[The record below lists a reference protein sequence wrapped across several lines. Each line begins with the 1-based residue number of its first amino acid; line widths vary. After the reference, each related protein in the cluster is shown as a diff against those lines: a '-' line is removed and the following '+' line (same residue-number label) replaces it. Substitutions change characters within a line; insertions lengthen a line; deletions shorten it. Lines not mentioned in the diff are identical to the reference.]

1 MKSSFSPTDLLE
13 QMVAID
19 STSGG
24 EAELAA
30 FLVETMNGLGF
41 DAHIDEA
48 GNAVGVK
55 EAQDAGPDARELVL
69 LGHMDTVP
77 GEVPRKIEAGKL
89 YGRGAVDAKGPLAT
103 FILAA
108 ARATPAP
115 GTRLVVVGAVEEE
128 CATSKGARYR
138 ATFPAPE
145 ACIIGEPSG
154 WDAIT
159 LGYKGCL
166 HIEFDHAQDCGH
178 GAGPQGTAAERCC
191 EFWQSLKSMA
201 DRYNRDHDRL
211 FDQLLP
217 TLSQV
222 RTTSDGLIDRV
233 HAKMS
238 VRLPPNLDTAALRD
252 ELASLAGEATLR
264 FSGEE
269 PAWTSPRT
277 SPLAR
282 AFVRALREAGTSP
295 RLKHKTG
302 TSDMNILGPA
312 WQCPIL
318 AYGPGDSLLDH
329 TPNEHIELDE
339 FERAIDVLQCA
350 IETAG
355 FAIERPLASSSHDR

>member
-1 MKSSFSPTDLLE
+1 
-13 QMVAID
+13 MVAID
-19 STSGG
+19 SPSGG

-30 FLVETMNGLGF
+30 FLTGTMNALGF
-41 DAHIDEA
+41 DAHIDDA

-55 EAQDAGPDARELVL
+55 QAPDAGHGARELVL

-77 GEVPRKIEAGKL
+77 GDVPRKIEAGKL

-103 FILAA
+103 FILAV
-108 ARATPAP
+108 ARAVPAP
-115 GTRLVVVGAVEEE
+115 GTRVVVVGAVEEE

-145 ACIIGEPSG
+145 ACVIGEPSG

-166 HIEFDHAQDCGH
+166 RIDYDYAQDCGH
-178 GAGPQGTAAERCC
+178 GAGPMGTAAESCAA
-191 EFWQSLKSMA
+191 FWQALKSSA
-201 DRYNRDHDRL
+201 DRYNTDRERL

-217 TLSQV
+217 TLSEL
-222 RTTSDGLIDRV
+222 RTSSNGLIDRAR
-233 HAKMS
+233 AKMS
-238 VRLPPNLDTAALRD
+238 VRLPPAFDTSALRA
-252 ELASLAGEATLR
+252 ELTALAGEARVR
-264 FSGEE
+264 FYGEE
-269 PAWTSPRT
+269 PAWRSARS

-282 AFVRALREAGTSP
+282 AFLGALRDAGASP

-329 TPNEHIELDE
+329 TPNEHIELTE
-339 FERAIDVLQCA
+339 YERAIDVLRCA
-350 IETAG
+350 IENAG
-355 FAIERPLASSSHDR
+355 FAVASGSEASLRST